1 MKIPRVI
8 ALSTLFTTIVCQ
20 GFPTANQ
27 QAEKSEGSVVRA
39 DAALD
44 KLVPPAARIEKI
56 GNGFDFTEGPV
67 YMPEGYL
74 LFSDIP
80 RNTIYKWM
88 PDGKVAEFRKPSGF
102 NGKDAPPG
110 AFIGSNGLTLD
121 REGRL
126 IICQHGNGRIIR
138 LEKNGAETVLADKYE
153 GKRLNSPN
161 DAVYKSDGSLYFTD
175 PPYGFPKEDDD
186 PKKELKFNGIYRVA
200 GGKLQLLVKDMS
212 RPNGLAFSPDEKY
225 LYVANS
231 DPRRKLWMR
240 YEVKADGTLGAGTVF
255 YDVTRETADGLP
267 DGLKVDKQ
275 GNLYCTGPGGVWIFS
290 SQGKYLGRI
299 QPPEIPANCAWGK
312 QTQGGSSAALSPRE
326 EAKTLYLT
334 ARKGV
339 YRIQL
344 AVAGIRP

>member
-1 MKIPRVI
+1 MKIPSVI
-8 ALSTLFTTIVCQ
+8 LIVTIVCS
-20 GFPTANQ
+20 GFPAESR

-44 KLVPPAARIEKI
+44 KLVPPTARIEKI
-56 GNGFDFTEGPV
+56 ATGFDFTEGPV
-67 YMPEGYL
+67 YMPQGYL

-88 PDGKVAEFRKPSGF
+88 PDGTVSEFRKPSGF

-110 AFIGSNGLTLD
+110 AFIGSNGLTHD

-175 PPYGFPKEDDD
+175 PPYGFPKEDKD
-186 PKKELKFNGIYRVA
+186 PKKELKFNGIYRLA
-200 GGKLQLLVKDMS
+200 GGKLQLLVQDLS

-231 DPRRKLWMR
+231 DPARKLWMR
-240 YEVKADGTLGAGTVF
+240 YPVKSDGTLAAGTVF

-275 GNLYCTGPGGVWIFS
+275 GNVYCTGPGGVWIFS
-290 SQGKYLGRI
+290 PQGKYLGKI
-299 QPPEIPANCAWGK
+299 QPPEVPANCAWGK
-312 QTQGGSSAALSPRE
+312 YTQGGSSAALGPRE

-344 AVAGIRP
+344 AIAGIRP